1 MIASFPSVAEDY
13 NGPFDSDSVQKGA
26 GTSINPVKKQCWKQY
41 SLNQT
46 QVQNQRLQSYRL
58 QSQNF
63 LQSCFPYCHSRE
75 FSDVNLTN
83 STLLC
88 RQYASRTACLAK
100 RICRILCMS
109 LSMDNIPELS
119 FQICEELRAAG
130 SILRVQHVST
140 VNSLNYFNKIFKECN
155 SQKFRLFKIL
165 PCIGSY

>member
-1 MIASFPSVAEDY
+1 MLAV
-13 NGPFDSDSVQKGA
+13 
-26 GTSINPVKKQCWKQY
+26 C
-41 SLNQT
+41 
-46 QVQNQRLQSYRL
+46 
-58 QSQNF
+58 F
-63 LQSCFPYCHSRE
+63 LILRAY
-75 FSDVNLTN
+75 
-83 STLLC
+83 
-88 RQYASRTACLAK
+88 YAK

-165 PCIGSY
+165 PYIGSYWVLCEFIASDHAYVAACMSTHTHCFAWEQPNKGAAEVHCVMH